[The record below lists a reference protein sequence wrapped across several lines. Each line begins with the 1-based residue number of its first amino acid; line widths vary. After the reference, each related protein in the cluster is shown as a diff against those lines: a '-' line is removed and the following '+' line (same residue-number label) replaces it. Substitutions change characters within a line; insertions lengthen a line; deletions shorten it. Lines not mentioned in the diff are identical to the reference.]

1 VKYRFKRRPYA
12 HQKDAIRKLVSTG
25 FGGALLMAPRTGK
38 TKTVIDY
45 ACIMHE
51 AGYINRVL
59 ISCPVAVMSV
69 WEDEIAANVPD
80 RIKYSVTV
88 WDKQARKEVDLPK
101 WGKDRLDFVI
111 INHDAFSTAG
121 AVTKR
126 VVSKRTGKTLRL
138 VRSKK
143 RGGRYEMKRE
153 FSLWQPQLL
162 VVDESHRFKSPSS
175 AKFRTLV
182 SLVWEKDG
190 ITPKIPFR
198 VLMTGTPITKKKRIF
213 DIYAQWKLLNPKRF
227 RGMTL
232 KDFKHHYA
240 RWVNKGNYEMWV
252 ANRPKEVES
261 LRELIHKDSFAITR
275 DECFDLPKSS
285 QQIIHV
291 SMSED
296 TALAYDQ
303 MAEEMV
309 AKLKSG
315 ELVEASIKLVM
326 TMRLAQISSGVG
338 KTSPTPEHP
347 DGQLIRIGTDK
358 MDVLESLLSDLF
370 EADEKVVVAAR
381 FSHDIKAT
389 QEICDRLSTKTMKVH
404 HFTLQGRRKGPRQ
417 DRKSRAQDLK
427 RFKNIDGPACYI
439 VQPASGSMGID
450 LSSASTII
458 WFSLTPS
465 WVDYTQMN
473 DRIALN
479 PHSVS
484 EIYLIASPADQLL
497 YDTLLEDGDLAKAVT
512 DSPDR
517 LLRNYKK

>member
-1 VKYRFKRRPYA
+1 MKYKFKKRPYA
-12 HQKDAIRKLVSTG
+12 HQKDAILKLVSTG

-38 TKTVIDY
+38 TKTFIDY
-45 ACIMHE
+45 ACILHE
-51 AGYINRVL
+51 AGLVNRVL

-69 WEDEIAANVPD
+69 WEDELAANVPD

-88 WDKQARKEVDLPK
+88 WDKEARKEVDLPK
-101 WGKDRLDFVI
+101 WGKNRLDFVI

-121 AVTKR
+121 NITKR
-126 VVSKRTGKTLRL
+126 IINKKTGKTKRII
-138 VRSKK
+138 RSKK
-143 RGGRYEMKRE
+143 RGGRYEMKRS
-153 FSLWQPQLL
+153 FNLWQPQLL
-162 VVDESHRFKSPSS
+162 CVDESHRFKSPSS

-182 SLVWEKDG
+182 SLVWTKSGEA
-190 ITPKIPFR
+190 KIPYR
-198 VLMTGTPITKKKRIF
+198 VIMTGTPVTKKKRIF
-213 DIYAQWKLLNPKRF
+213 DIYAQWKILNPRRF
-227 RGMTL
+227 RGMTFN
-232 KDFKHHYA
+232 DFKHHYA

-252 ANRPKEVES
+252 ANRPREVED
-261 LRELIHKDSFAITR
+261 LRAQIHKDSFAIAR
-275 DECFDLPKSS
+275 EECFDLPKSS
-285 QQIIHV
+285 QQIIHIQ
-291 SMSED
+291 MTGE
-296 TALAYDQ
+296 TAEAYDQ

-309 AKLKSG
+309 AQLKSG
-315 ELVEASIKLVM
+315 EIVEASIKLVM
-326 TMRLAQISSGVG
+326 TMRLHQISSGVA
-338 KTSPTPEHP
+338 KTSPTPKYP

-358 MDVLESLLSDLF
+358 IDVLESILSDLF
-370 EADEKVVVAAR
+370 EADEKVIVAAR
-381 FSHDIKAT
+381 FTHDIRAT
-389 QEICDRLSTKTMKVH
+389 QEICDRLSTKSMRVR

-427 RFKNIDGPACYI
+427 TFKNMDGPGCYI

-450 LSSASTII
+450 LSTASTII

-497 YDTLLEDGDLAKAVT
+497 YDTLREDGDLAKAVT